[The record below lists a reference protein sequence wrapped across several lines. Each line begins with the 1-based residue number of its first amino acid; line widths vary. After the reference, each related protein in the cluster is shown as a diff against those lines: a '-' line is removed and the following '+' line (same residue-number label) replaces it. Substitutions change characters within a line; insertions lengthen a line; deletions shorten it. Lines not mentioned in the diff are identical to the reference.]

1 MNQIFTGYP
10 LDFRSKHGFDLVT
23 LDDQLT
29 CEANSREEMLEHLIY
44 ILKVRKSFEG
54 PGPKSPCSLHC
65 LIYFPFQVILP
76 AGVSYAEVGTA
87 IAVCKV
93 CVVGVGGSSNPSD
106 AWLLLWEDGVSIHPI
121 NKQTQQ
127 AVMMELSMLNVSGNA
142 VIFQHSVFLN
152 F

>member
-1 MNQIFTGYP
+1 M
-10 LDFRSKHGFDLVT
+10 T

-142 VIFQHSVFLN
+142 CDCSAFSVFELLITGGLH
-152 F
+152 FVLSFRVGSI